1 MKNTEI
7 LSRINAL
14 LRRNVKLEQ
23 QTLENGTVIEAD
35 SFEVGQPVFAIDGE
49 NKTPLEIGTYILAD
63 GTTLEVY
70 EIGMIG
76 ELASPAAEVG
86 ETEMSAE
93 PEEEAKEEE
102 APAEEEAPETEVELE
117 AVPATLEEILT
128 KVMEALQPKMDELQ
142 AKIDACMGGQI
153 EMKETLSS
161 VAKKPTVHKP
171 ADAKVNL
178 GKANTGKNI
187 SSTEARIMA
196 ALSN

>member
-23 QTLENGTVIEAD
+23 QTLDNGTVIEAD
-35 SFEVGQPVFAIDGE
+35 SFEVGMPIFAIDGD
-49 NKTPLEIGTYILAD
+49 NKMPLEVGSYLMAD
-63 GTTLEVY
+63 GNTLEVY
-70 EIGMIG
+70 EIGIIG
-76 ELASPAAEVG
+76 EIASPTAEADEV
-86 ETEMSAE
+86 EMSAE
-93 PEEEAKEEE
+93 PEEETTEE
-102 APAEEEAPETEVELE
+102 APAEEVAPETEVELE

-128 KVMEALQPKMDELQ
+128 KVMEALEPKMEELK
-142 AKIDACMGGQI
+142 AKIDALSGSQT
-153 EMKETLSS
+153 EMKATLSS
-161 VAKKPTVHKP
+161 VSKKATVHKP
-171 ADAKVNL
+171 ADSKVNL

>member
-23 QTLENGTVIEAD
+23 QTLDNGTVIEAD
-35 SFEVGQPVFAIDGE
+35 SFEVGMPVFAIDGE
-49 NKTPLEIGTYILAD
+49 NKTPLEIGSYLLAD

-76 ELASPAAEVG
+76 ELASPSAEAE

-93 PEEEAKEEE
+93 PEEETKEE
-102 APAEEEAPETEVELE
+102 APAEEVAPETEVELE
-117 AVPATLEEILT
+117 AAPVTLEEILT
-128 KVMEALQPKMDELQ
+128 KVMEALEPKMEELK
-142 AKIDACMGGQI
+142 AKIDALSGSQT
-153 EMKETLSS
+153 EMKATLSS
-161 VAKKPTVHKP
+161 VSKKATVHKP
-171 ADAKVNL
+171 ADTKVNL

-187 SSTEARIMA
+187 SSTESRIMA

>member
-23 QTLENGTVIEAD
+23 QTLDNGTVIEAD
-35 SFEVGQPVFAIDGE
+35 SFEVGMPVFAIDGE
-49 NKTPLEIGTYILAD
+49 NKTPLEIGSYLLAD

-76 ELASPAAEVG
+76 ELASPAAEAE

-93 PEEEAKEEE
+93 PEEETKEES
-102 APAEEEAPETEVELE
+102 PAEEVAPETEVELE
-117 AVPATLEEILT
+117 AAPVTLEEILT
-128 KVMEALQPKMDELQ
+128 KVMEALEPKMEELK
-142 AKIDACMGGQI
+142 AKIDACMSYQT
-153 EMKETLSS
+153 EMKATLSS
-161 VAKKPTVHKP
+161 VSKKATVHKP
-171 ADAKVNL
+171 ADTKVNL

-187 SSTEARIMA
+187 SNTEARIMA

>member
-23 QTLENGTVIEAD
+23 QTLDNGTVIEAD
-35 SFEVGQPVFAIDGE
+35 SFEVGMPVFAIDGE
-49 NKTPLEIGTYILAD
+49 NKTPLEIGSYLMAD

-76 ELASPAAEVG
+76 ELASPAAEAE

-93 PEEEAKEEE
+93 PEEETKEE
-102 APAEEEAPETEVELE
+102 APAEEVAPETEVELE
-117 AVPATLEEILT
+117 AAPVTLEEILT
-128 KVMEALQPKMDELQ
+128 KVMEALEPKMEELK
-142 AKIDACMGGQI
+142 AKIDALSGSQT
-153 EMKETLSS
+153 EMKATLSS
-161 VAKKPTVHKP
+161 VSKKATVHKP
-171 ADAKVNL
+171 ADSKVNL

>member
-23 QTLENGTVIEAD
+23 QTLDNGTVIEAD
-35 SFEVGQPVFAIDGE
+35 SFEVGMPVFAIDGE
-49 NKTPLEIGTYILAD
+49 NKTPLEVGSYLMAD

-76 ELASPAAEVG
+76 ELATPAAEAEEV
-86 ETEMSAE
+86 EMSTE
-93 PEEEAKEEE
+93 PEEETTEE
-102 APAEEEAPETEVELE
+102 APAEEVAPETEVELE

-128 KVMEALQPKMDELQ
+128 KVMEALEPKMEELKS
-142 AKIDACMGGQI
+142 KIDALGAYQT
-153 EMKETLSS
+153 EMKATLSS
-161 VAKKPTVHKP
+161 VSKKATVHKP
-171 ADAKVNL
+171 ADTKVNL

-187 SSTEARIMA
+187 SNTEARIMA

>member
-23 QTLENGTVIEAD
+23 QTLDNGTVIEAD
-35 SFEVGQPVFAIDGE
+35 SFEVGQPIFAIDGD
-49 NKTPLEIGTYILAD
+49 NKTPLEIGSYLLAD

-76 ELASPAAEVG
+76 ELALSTKEVE

-93 PEEEAKEEE
+93 PEDETKEDAPTEEA
-102 APAEEEAPETEVELE
+102 APETEVELE

-142 AKIDACMGGQI
+142 AKLDEMATAHSN
-153 EMKETLSS
+153 MKETLSS
-161 VAKKPTVHKP
+161 VSKKATVHKP

-178 GKANTGKNI
+178 GKANTKKNI
-187 SSTEARIMA
+187 SDTESRIMSL
-196 ALSN
+196 LSN

>member
-23 QTLENGTVIEAD
+23 QTLDNGTVIEAD
-35 SFEVGQPVFAIDGE
+35 SFEVGKPVFAIDGDNRE
-49 NKTPLEIGTYILAD
+49 PLEVGSYLLAD

-70 EIGMIG
+70 EIGKIG
-76 ELASPAAEVG
+76 ELATPAAEAEEV
-86 ETEMSAE
+86 EMSTE
-93 PEEEAKEEE
+93 PEDETTEE
-102 APAEEEAPETEVELE
+102 APAEEVAPETEVELE

-128 KVMEALQPKMDELQ
+128 KVMEALEPKMEELK
-142 AKIDACMGGQI
+142 AKIDALAAYQT
-153 EMKETLSS
+153 EMKATLSS
-161 VAKKPTVHKP
+161 VSKKATVHKP
-171 ADAKVNL
+171 ADTKVNL

-187 SSTEARIMA
+187 SNTEARIMA

>member
-23 QTLENGTVIEAD
+23 QTLDNGTVIEAD
-35 SFEVGQPVFAIDGE
+35 SFEVGMPIFAIDGDNRE
-49 NKTPLEIGTYILAD
+49 PLEIGTYLLAD

-76 ELASPAAEVG
+76 ELALPTAEAEEV
-86 ETEMSAE
+86 EMSTE
-93 PEEEAKEEE
+93 PLDETTEET
-102 APAEEEAPETEVELE
+102 PAEEVAPETEVELE

-128 KVMEALQPKMDELQ
+128 KVMESLQPKFEELQ
-142 AKIDACMGGQI
+142 AKFDEMAIAHSN
-153 EMKETLSS
+153 MKETLSS
-161 VAKKPTVHKP
+161 VSKKATVHKP
-171 ADAKVNL
+171 ADTKVNL

-187 SSTEARIMA
+187 SNTEARIMA

>member
-23 QTLENGTVIEAD
+23 QTLDNGTVIEAD
-35 SFEVGQPVFAIDGE
+35 SFEVGQPIFAIDGDNRE
-49 NKTPLEIGTYILAD
+49 PLEVGSYLLAD

-70 EIGMIG
+70 EIGKIG
-76 ELASPAAEVG
+76 ELASPSAEAE

-93 PEEEAKEEE
+93 PEEETTEE
-102 APAEEEAPETEVELE
+102 APTEEVAPETEVELE
-117 AVPATLEEILT
+117 AAPVTLEEILT
-128 KVMEALQPKMDELQ
+128 KVMEALEPKMEELK
-142 AKIDACMGGQI
+142 AKIDALSGSQT
-153 EMKETLSS
+153 EMKATLSS
-161 VAKKPTVHKP
+161 VSKKATVHKP
-171 ADAKVNL
+171 ADTKVNL

>member
-23 QTLENGTVIEAD
+23 QTLDNGTVIEAD
-35 SFEVGQPVFAIDGE
+35 SFEVGMPVFAIDGDNRE
-49 NKTPLEIGTYILAD
+49 PLEIGTYLLAD

-70 EIGMIG
+70 EIGKIG
-76 ELASPAAEVG
+76 ELATPAAEAEEV
-86 ETEMSAE
+86 EMSTE
-93 PEEEAKEEE
+93 PEEETTEE
-102 APAEEEAPETEVELE
+102 APAEEVAPETEVELE

-128 KVMEALQPKMDELQ
+128 KVMEALEPKMEEL
-142 AKIDACMGGQI
+142 KSKLDALAAYQT
-153 EMKETLSS
+153 EMKATLSS
-161 VAKKPTVHKP
+161 VSKKATVHKP
-171 ADAKVNL
+171 ADTKVNL

-187 SSTEARIMA
+187 SNTEARIMA

>member
-23 QTLENGTVIEAD
+23 QTLDNGTVIEAD
-35 SFEVGQPVFAIDGE
+35 SFEVGMPVFAIDGDNRE
-49 NKTPLEIGTYILAD
+49 PLEVGSYLLAD

-76 ELASPAAEVG
+76 ELASPAAEAEEV
-86 ETEMSAE
+86 EMSSE
-93 PEEEAKEEE
+93 PEEETTEE
-102 APAEEEAPETEVELE
+102 APAEEVAPETEVELE

-128 KVMEALQPKMDELQ
+128 KVMEALEPKMEEL
-142 AKIDACMGGQI
+142 KSKLDALAAYQT
-153 EMKETLSS
+153 EMKATLSS
-161 VAKKPTVHKP
+161 VSKKATVHKP
-171 ADAKVNL
+171 ADTKVNL

-187 SSTEARIMA
+187 SNTEARIMA

>member
-1 MKNTEI
+1 MRNTEI

-23 QTLENGTVIEAD
+23 QTLDNGTVIEAD
-35 SFEVGQPVFAIDGE
+35 SFEVGMPVFAIDGE
-49 NKTPLEIGTYILAD
+49 NKTPLEIGSYLLAD

-76 ELASPAAEVG
+76 ELASPAAEAE

-93 PEEEAKEEE
+93 PEEETTEET
-102 APAEEEAPETEVELE
+102 PAEEVAPETEVELE

-128 KVMEALQPKMDELQ
+128 KVMEALEPKMEELK
-142 AKIDACMGGQI
+142 AKIDALSGSQT
-153 EMKETLSS
+153 EMKATLSS
-161 VAKKPTVHKP
+161 VSKKATVHKP
-171 ADAKVNL
+171 ADSKVNL

>member
-23 QTLENGTVIEAD
+23 QTLDNGTVIEAD
-35 SFEVGQPVFAIDGE
+35 SFEVGMPVFAIDGDNRE
-49 NKTPLEIGTYILAD
+49 PLEVGSYLMAD

-76 ELASPAAEVG
+76 ELALSTKEVE
-86 ETEMSAE
+86 ETEMSAD
-93 PEEEAKEEE
+93 PEEETTEE
-102 APAEEEAPETEVELE
+102 APAEEVAPETEVELE
-117 AVPATLEEILT
+117 AAPVTLEEILT
-128 KVMEALQPKMDELQ
+128 KVMEVLEPKMEELK
-142 AKIDACMGGQI
+142 AKIDALSGSQT
-153 EMKETLSS
+153 EMKATLSS
-161 VAKKPTVHKP
+161 VSKKATVHKP
-171 ADAKVNL
+171 ADSKVNL

>member
-23 QTLENGTVIEAD
+23 QTLDNGTVIEAD
-35 SFEVGQPVFAIDGE
+35 SFEVGMPVFAIDGDDRE
-49 NKTPLEIGTYILAD
+49 PLEIGSYLLAD

-70 EIGMIG
+70 EIGKIG
-76 ELASPAAEVG
+76 ELATPAAEAEEV
-86 ETEMSAE
+86 EMSTE
-93 PEEEAKEEE
+93 PEEQTTEET
-102 APAEEEAPETEVELE
+102 PAEEVAPETEVELE

-128 KVMEALQPKMDELQ
+128 KVMEALEPKMEEL
-142 AKIDACMGGQI
+142 KSKLDALAAYQT
-153 EMKETLSS
+153 EMKATLSS
-161 VAKKPTVHKP
+161 VSKKATVHKP
-171 ADAKVNL
+171 ADSKVNL

>member
-23 QTLENGTVIEAD
+23 QTLDNGTVIEAD
-35 SFEVGQPVFAIDGE
+35 SFEVGQPIFAIDGD
-49 NKTPLEIGTYILAD
+49 NKTPLEVGSYLLAD

-76 ELASPAAEVG
+76 ELASPSAEAE

-93 PEEEAKEEE
+93 PEEETKED
-102 APAEEEAPETEVELE
+102 APAEEAAPETEVELE

-142 AKIDACMGGQI
+142 AKLDEMAMAHSN
-153 EMKETLSS
+153 MKETLSS
-161 VAKKPTVHKP
+161 VSKKATVHKP
-171 ADAKVNL
+171 ADTKVSL
-178 GKANTGKNI
+178 GKANTKKNI
-187 SSTEARIMA
+187 SDTESRIMSL
-196 ALSN
+196 LSN

>member
-23 QTLENGTVIEAD
+23 QTLDNGTVIEAD
-35 SFEVGQPVFAIDGE
+35 SFEVGMPVFAIDGDNRE
-49 NKTPLEIGTYILAD
+49 PLEVGSYLMAD

-70 EIGMIG
+70 EIGKIG
-76 ELASPAAEVG
+76 ELATPAAEAEEV
-86 ETEMSAE
+86 EMSTE
-93 PEEEAKEEE
+93 PLDETTEET
-102 APAEEEAPETEVELE
+102 PAEEVAPETEVELE

-128 KVMEALQPKMDELQ
+128 KVMEALEPKMEEL
-142 AKIDACMGGQI
+142 KSKLDALAAYQT
-153 EMKETLSS
+153 EMKATLSS
-161 VAKKPTVHKP
+161 VSKKATVHKP
-171 ADAKVNL
+171 ADTKVNL

-187 SSTEARIMA
+187 SNTEARIMA

>member
-23 QTLENGTVIEAD
+23 QTLDNGTVIEAD
-35 SFEVGQPVFAIDGE
+35 SFEVGMPVFAIDGDNRE
-49 NKTPLEIGTYILAD
+49 PLEIGTYLLAD

-70 EIGMIG
+70 EIGKIG
-76 ELASPAAEVG
+76 ELASPSAEAE

-93 PEEEAKEEE
+93 PEEETTEE
-102 APAEEEAPETEVELE
+102 APTEEVAPETEVELE
-117 AVPATLEEILT
+117 AAPVTLEEILT
-128 KVMEALQPKMDELQ
+128 KVMEALEPKMEELK
-142 AKIDACMGGQI
+142 AKIDALSGSQT

-171 ADAKVNL
+171 ADSKVNL